1 MTKSMPSDRPASTS
15 AISSKLVYERC
26 KNQACAEEAARC
38 GSDDI
43 APATTSACPS
53 SSEAMRC
60 TAPMNEPWPP
70 PPIPPHSLLF
80 CMFCFMLQ
88 PQNAIVS
95 LLILRAAREVVE
107 GVRRGVD
114 QHTTNEGRALPRS
127 LYRI

>member
-43 APATTSACPS
+43 APATTSPCPS

-60 TAPMNEPWPP
+60 TAPMDEPWPP
-70 PPIPPHSLLF
+70 PTIPARSLLC
-80 CMFCFMLQ
+80 CMSCFMLQ
-88 PQNAIVS
+88 PQNALVSFLIV
-95 LLILRAAREVVE
+95 RASREVVE
-107 GVRRGVD
+107 AVRRGVD
-114 QHTTNEGRALPRS
+114 QHTTNECRPL
-127 LYRI
+127 